1 MGLYHLFRRAEYT
14 DGVIDLVPVHE
25 APPER
30 ELGFGHERVW
40 RITEHGKR
48 KEIGRISYRDGESL
62 GVYYYGH
69 IGYHIDAP
77 WRGHHY
83 ARLACELIKD
93 EIRRGGKSSV
103 VITCDPDNIP
113 SRKTCEELGC
123 VWESRVKVDE
133 GLRKR
138 FDISKVKERFVWI
151 LNP

>member
-1 MGLYHLFRRAEYT
+1 MSKQSEFCCGAES
-14 DGVIDLVPVHE
+14 E

-69 IGYHIDAP
+69 IGYHVDAP

-83 ARLACELIKD
+83 ARLACELIKE

-103 VITCDPDNIP
+103 VITCDPDNGP
-113 SRKTCEELGC
+113 SRQTCIRLGC
-123 VWESRVKVDE
+123 LFE
-133 GLRKR
+133 GETDVPEDLQKKY
-138 FDISKVKERFVWI
+138 DISARKCRYIWLLAEEREGI
-151 LNP
+151 